1 MRKQTRKTNKLLFD
15 NIDTEKR
22 EGTIIRKPGT
32 SKLYV
37 LFYYLG
43 KRVEKSTGLDDT
55 PENRRKVRIWLDR
68 LMDKIAAGT
77 FVYSEAFP
85 AASESEKKLIATLE
99 GGIYLPSPRNVNIGE
114 YIDKWDTEIVGNF
127 SSATKIFDFRAIIKC
142 WIRPYFAEMTFHELT
157 RYEVQKF
164 IGTFRL
170 KIGKNKGGLLSKAR
184 SKNIISILRTLFN
197 DASDEFHWDNISDP
211 FRDAKKH
218 IPKTPPQV
226 REIFRFGEFMQIL
239 AEIPEWYHPMIEMM
253 VLTGMI
259 HSEISGLQRSHI
271 RDDIIYVQ
279 NSIVRKIE
287 KTILKT
293 DYRVRKIPVTKKIRE
308 VLDKVL
314 ARTDSPYVF
323 ADPDGTPY
331 LRENFTETIW
341 TDTVTRCD
349 IPYRP
354 PYSLRHSFVAWGL
367 IVGIEPIRMVR
378 LLGHGSK
385 KMVYDTY
392 GNYVDGLEEDVWNIV
407 NYFGRDF
414 IAGKNKPLSFSQFL
428 SGESLGE
435 SQGQ

>member
-1 MRKQTRKTNKLLFD
+1 MRKQTNKTSKLLID
-15 NIDTEKR
+15 NLDTDKR
-22 EGTIIRKPGT
+22 EGAIIRKPG
-32 SKLYV
+32 SGKLYV
-37 LFYYLG
+37 LFYYVG
-43 KRVEKSTGLDDT
+43 KRIEKSTGLDDS

-99 GGIYLPSPRNVNIGE
+99 GGTYLPSPRNVNIGE
-114 YIDKWDTEIVGNF
+114 YIDKWDKEIVGNF
-127 SSATKIFDFRAIIKC
+127 SSATKVFDFSAIIKC
-142 WIRPYFAEMTFHELT
+142 WIRPYFSEMTFHELT

-164 IGTFRL
+164 IGTFKL
-170 KIGKNKGGLLSKAR
+170 KIGKNKGELLSKAR
-184 SKNIISILRTLFN
+184 SKNIISVLRTLFN
-197 DASDEFHWDNISDP
+197 DASDEFHWDHISDP

-239 AEIPEWYHPMIEMM
+239 AEIPEWYRPMIEMM

-259 HSEISGLQRSHI
+259 HSEISGLKKSQI
-271 RDDIIYVQ
+271 CGDYICIQ
-279 NSIVRKIE
+279 ESIVRRLE
-287 KTILKT
+287 KPMLKN
-293 DYRVRKIPVTKKIRE
+293 DYRIRKLFITKKIRE
-308 VLDKVL
+308 ILDEVIG
-314 ARTDSPYVF
+314 RTDSRYVF
-323 ADPDGTPY
+323 AEPDGSPY

-341 TDTVTRCD
+341 TDTVTRCN

-385 KMVYDTY
+385 KMVYDVY
-392 GNYVDGLEEDVWNIV
+392 GNYSDGLEDDVRDIV

-428 SGESLGE
+428 SGESRGE